1 MMLTGANKDLHQAHL
16 SKEKYIFD
24 VNHKGLI
31 MVNNNPWPK
40 RFSSNTK
47 VPLLMNE
54 EFCNL
59 QLS

>member
-1 MMLTGANKDLHQAHL
+1 MMLTGANKDLHPAHVG
-16 SKEKYIFD
+16 KEKDIFD

-31 MVNNNPWPK
+31 MVNNPWPK